1 VFSEFAAASH
11 FARPAFCPPV
21 PVFPKLH
28 TTKHLRRAIF
38 VRVPRRVL
46 VRRLNCTSVPGSE
59 ERIVAA
65 SGSATATAKSSV
77 VSMLT
82 IALLAVICG
91 GGSAWFVIQRAKTA
105 DTAHADSGLAPKYT
119 VHLEGFTVNLADT
132 EETHF
137 LRVTMDLGIDRLPE
151 GIDREKP
158 AAGMPVARI
167 RDAVLSVLTVSKAAP
182 LLTPEGKEQLKK
194 NLLDALRRQVPELDV
209 RDVYFTE
216 FLVQR

>member
-1 VFSEFAAASH
+1 
-11 FARPAFCPPV
+11 
-21 PVFPKLH
+21 
-28 TTKHLRRAIF
+28 
-38 VRVPRRVL
+38 
-46 VRRLNCTSVPGSE
+46 
-59 ERIVAA
+59 VAESA
-65 SGSATATAKSSV
+65 SATAAAKFSV

-82 IALLAVICG
+82 IALLAVLGG
-91 GGSAWFVIQRAKTA
+91 GGSAWFVIQRAKAA
-105 DTAHADSGLAPKYT
+105 DASHADSGLVPKYT

-151 GIDREKP
+151 GMDREKP

-167 RDAVLSVLTVSKAAP
+167 RDAVLSVLTVCKAAP